1 MKTSNQQSS
10 AWTTRHRPTTLAELH
25 QVSVRSQL
33 SNYQSLG
40 YFPRVLLFAGPKGT
54 GKTTSARIIGALLND
69 PQNADAVH
77 KTYFQEKTVKKTVPL
92 VDPDPSTPIVQKILT
107 GNSYVVHE
115 LDAASN
121 RGINEVRA
129 LKDQVQLAPIEG
141 LISVFILDEVHML
154 TTPAFNAL
162 LKLLEEPPAH
172 TTFILATTELQK
184 IPETIVS
191 RCQIVA
197 FHQASQSEL
206 EAALGEV
213 AKREAVKISEECI
226 ARLAQLANGSF
237 RDGVK
242 YLQQISVYPEI
253 SIDLIESIISPSF
266 GLRIDELLAS
276 LLDKDAKK
284 VCELISH
291 LRTESYDEK
300 LFYTQLLERV
310 HQDLLLNYLPVADS
324 KPNHSATINLFL
336 LKEFSQ
342 SLPNSAN
349 PIPFLALE
357 ITCLQIIQRSKS
369 SGKSSNSGTPKTVIK
384 PKPAT
389 PNSSPEVEVIESESA
404 TAPKRAPLIK
414 TDSVEVGT
422 GNAQA
427 LLENWPSFTALIAK
441 TNTTL
446 AALLRS
452 TQPKSA
458 HNSTLEIE
466 VYYQFHKEQLRST
479 RHLAAI
485 KPAMEEFAGGE
496 VVLNISVV
504 SAPVVANLVDQVP
517 SSLPAQVAAALLQS
531 EADSNI
537 DVVQSNVST

>member
-1 MKTSNQQSS
+1 MKTNNQQST
-10 AWTTRHRPTTLAELH
+10 AWTTRHRPTTLSELH

-33 SNYQSLG
+33 GNYQALG
-40 YFPRVLLFAGPKGT
+40 YFPRVLLFTGPKGT

-69 PQNADAVH
+69 PHNADAVH
-77 KTYFQEKTVKKTVPL
+77 KTYFQEKSVNKTQPL
-92 VDPDPSTPIVQKILT
+92 VDPNPIEPIVQKILS

-172 TTFILATTELQK
+172 TTFVLATTELQK

-191 RCQIVA
+191 RCQIVT

-206 EAALGEV
+206 ETALGEV
-213 AKREAVKISEECI
+213 AKRESVKISDECI
-226 ARLAQLANGSF
+226 SRLSQLANGSF

-253 SIDLIESIISPSF
+253 TIDLIETIISPSF
-266 GLRIDELLAS
+266 GLRIDELLES
-276 LLDKDAKK
+276 LLAKDAKK

-300 LFYTQLLERV
+300 LFYAQLLERV

-369 SGKSSNSGTPKTVIK
+369 ATRGGSSGTPKTSLKSKSVQAPPSEI
-384 PKPAT
+384 
-389 PNSSPEVEVIESESA
+389 EVTENESA
-404 TAPKRAPLIK
+404 VPSKRAPMVE
-414 TDSVEVGT
+414 TSSVEVGT
-422 GNAQA
+422 GDARA
-427 LLENWPSFTALIAK
+427 LLENWSSFTALIAK

-466 VYYQFHKEQLRST
+466 VYYQFHKEQLCSS

-485 KPAMEEFAGGE
+485 KPAMQEFAGGG
-496 VVLNISVV
+496 VALNISVV
-504 SAPVVANLVDQVP
+504 SAPVVANLVDQIP
-517 SSLPAQVAAALLQS
+517 SLLPAQVAAALLQS